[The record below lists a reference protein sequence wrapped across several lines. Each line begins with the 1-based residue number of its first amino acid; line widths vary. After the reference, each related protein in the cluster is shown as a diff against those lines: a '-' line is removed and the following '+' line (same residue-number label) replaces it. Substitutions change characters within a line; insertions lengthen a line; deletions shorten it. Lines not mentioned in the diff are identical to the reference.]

1 MGACLKRRVGRRAAL
16 DNRDLGRDSGRDER
30 DGPGGIIRLVLAHG
44 GCSLVGN
51 SFDDL
56 DYINESAN

>member
-16 DNRDLGRDSGRDER
+16 DNRDLGRDER
-30 DGPGGIIRLVLAHG
+30 GTDRPGGIIRLVLAHG
-44 GCSLVGN
+44 DCSLVGN

-56 DYINESAN
+56 DYLNESAN